1 MRRLNLCVILPYLE
15 QGGTESHALTLAG
28 ALSKEHR
35 VTLLAPSGGG
45 EPALAGLL
53 ERAAGRVRRAAFE
66 RFDRSL
72 VAGWRSY
79 RSALRSLLRQD
90 PPDLLHVH
98 GAHELIAALPRA
110 ARRLPVI
117 FTSHGYHG
125 AGKAVSYRT
134 AAWICNRRVDG
145 AIAVSGYERDQMLR
159 HGFRSELVHLIHN
172 GIEDP
177 LAGGAA
183 GGRSGGGAL
192 TVGVV
197 ARLEKAKGIEW
208 LIRAIARLAGEGWGG
223 ERLRCVMVGRG
234 SEEESLKALARSLG
248 VDEQVRFAGYV
259 PHAARLMQS
268 WDVFVLP
275 SIEEP
280 FGLVCVEAMASEL
293 PVVASRVGGIPEIVK
308 DGETGLLVPP
318 ADDEALAGALVR
330 LAGDPELR
338 RRLGKAGRARFLE
351 LFTVEAMAKKTLEL
365 YERALESRRAS
376 GRRDR

>member
-1 MRRLNLCVILPYLE
+1 M
-15 QGGTESHALTLAG
+15 
-28 ALSKEHR
+28 
-35 VTLLAPSGGG
+35 TLLAPSGGG